1 MEFTNMKKTQ
11 KNVMTSKRQ
20 LMSVILVSFLSL
32 FLVASCSVF
41 SYLDPDVY
49 PVEEDDILIPGPEV
63 RIIGF
68 TNDGDPIVS
77 PEFIDWM
84 ERLKQEISRLRVL
97 LLGEE
102 KLDKVEEVIKD

>member
-1 MEFTNMKKTQ
+1 MKKNTIFIC
-11 KNVMTSKRQ
+11 
-20 LMSVILVSFLSL
+20 LVIFILLQFN
-32 FLVASCSVF
+32 CSVL

-49 PVEEDDILIPGPEV
+49 PVEGEDVLIPGPEV
-63 RIIGF
+63 KIVGF
-68 TNDGDPIVS
+68 TEEGNPIVS

-102 KLDKVEEVIKD
+102 KLDKAEEVIKD

>member
-1 MEFTNMKKTQ
+1 
-11 KNVMTSKRQ
+11 
-20 LMSVILVSFLSL
+20 MSVILISLISL
-32 FLVASCSVF
+32 FLVANCSVL

-49 PVEEDDILIPGPEV
+49 PVEGDDVMKPGPEV
-63 RIIGF
+63 KIVGF
-68 TNDGDPIVS
+68 TEDGNPIVS